1 MWYQTADRLYG
12 QIRILWGE
20 FLWGLKPFLW
30 ESTTC
35 YTHPLLAASTPDS
48 HFLSLK
54 YPTVQRLRLN
64 ILSFDLTGEGKTKQP
79 QTQTTDWSQKNI
91 FICSAHKRM
100 MAENKESP
108 SFCKSP
114 STYGISDK
122 CHSFAIIFWATPEKW
137 IRKWTCCDMRFTSRT
152 ILYIFH

>member
-1 MWYQTADRLYG
+1 MRNWGLNHNIFSLPVSGFIPSAAELGLQLKLRMWYQTADRLYG

-35 YTHPLLAASTPDS
+35 YTRPLLAASTPDS

-79 QTQTTDWSQKNI
+79 QTQTTD
-91 FICSAHKRM
+91 
-100 MAENKESP
+100 
-108 SFCKSP
+108 
-114 STYGISDK
+114 
-122 CHSFAIIFWATPEKW
+122 
-137 IRKWTCCDMRFTSRT
+137 
-152 ILYIFH
+152 